1 MTTILCTMLG
11 GPSNGPSTGMASR
24 AVAGRFRAYGV
35 RCVSPAIPAAGSVV
49 AWRKT
54 TAAGLEATHHA
65 DATFATPVGSG
76 GSG

>member
-11 GPSNGPSTGMASR
+11 GPSNGPSAGMASR
-24 AVAGRFRAYGV
+24 AVADRFRAYGV
-35 RCVSPAIPAAGSVV
+35 RCVSPAMPAAASVV

-54 TAAGLEATHHA
+54 TAAGLEATHRT
-65 DATFATPVGSG
+65 DATFAIPVGSG